1 MLCDLSEIN
10 LISLLFVQ
18 LVTYFLD
25 FVIFLL
31 YNNFLKENNMACT
44 GYDNKAI
51 KLPKSIK
58 RQASTIINAHTRG
71 AFIRSYVQVIGQ
83 NAQQS
88 KGRNF
93 KEKK

>member
-1 MLCDLSEIN
+1 
-10 LISLLFVQ
+10 
-18 LVTYFLD
+18 
-25 FVIFLL
+25 
-31 YNNFLKENNMACT
+31 MACT

-58 RQASTIINAHTRG
+58 RQASTILDAHTRG

-83 NAQQS
+83 NAQQT

>member
-1 MLCDLSEIN
+1 
-10 LISLLFVQ
+10 
-18 LVTYFLD
+18 
-25 FVIFLL
+25 
-31 YNNFLKENNMACT
+31 MACT

-58 RQASTIINAHTRG
+58 RQAATIVDAHERG
-71 AFIRSYVQVIGQ
+71 AFVRSYVQVIAQ
-83 NAQQS
+83 NALQG

>member
-1 MLCDLSEIN
+1 
-10 LISLLFVQ
+10 
-18 LVTYFLD
+18 
-25 FVIFLL
+25 
-31 YNNFLKENNMACT
+31 MACT

-58 RQASTIINAHTRG
+58 RQASTILNAHVRG